1 MTEPDK
7 PGLSNEEFIKKWK
20 EVIPTAEFVPERGVK
35 LSIFMQALDRLEA
48 LIRQGKPT
56 PGQIGH
62 ELRPEDG
69 PFKVEVDD
77 HSDDCGTVY
86 RLFGP
91 STSILHKDKD
101 YLDEMAE
108 HHNWGWYQA
117 ILSVSGQGQEERDYT
132 PEEALAEA
140 RRRWGANSTVECV
153 FFHHMQKFVMD
164 VGSFTYDKSEQPSKI
179 WVEHGRGETFRAA
192 FASADKAQG
201 GKGERDERNGL

>member
-1 MTEPDK
+1 MSDSK
-7 PGLSNEEFIKKWK
+7 PGLSNEE
-20 EVIPTAEFVPERGVK
+20 
-35 LSIFMQALDRLEA
+35 
-48 LIRQGKPT
+48 GKPT

-117 ILSVSGQGQEERDYT
+117 ILSVTGQGQEERDRKVFEAGYEAFCTKHYT
-132 PEEALAEA
+132 LDQAWEAFKE
-140 RRRWGANSTVECV
+140 
-153 FFHHMQKFVMD
+153 
-164 VGSFTYDKSEQPSKI
+164 SK
-179 WVEHGRGETFRAA
+179 
-192 FASADKAQG
+192 
-201 GKGERDERNGL
+201 